1 MSDSEPRRDPKGTEL
16 EYLET
21 IPLSSED
28 RVLDI
33 GCGDGMLGGLLE
45 QKGSDIQV
53 EGYEILARPDT
64 PIPVYEFDGR
74 CGECCLQA
82 RQAEHILLQLQSS
95 SPEQFYCQ

>member
-33 GCGDGMLGGLLE
+33 GCGDGRLTDYFTKEVNFIVGTDIKIESIREAQSAHPPGQLPQQHFTASRAEAIPFAE
-45 QKGSDIQV
+45 QTFSMAIFTWS
-53 EGYEILARPDT
+53 L
-64 PIPVYEFDGR
+64 
-74 CGECCLQA
+74 
-82 RQAEHILLQLQSS
+82 
-95 SPEQFYCQ
+95 